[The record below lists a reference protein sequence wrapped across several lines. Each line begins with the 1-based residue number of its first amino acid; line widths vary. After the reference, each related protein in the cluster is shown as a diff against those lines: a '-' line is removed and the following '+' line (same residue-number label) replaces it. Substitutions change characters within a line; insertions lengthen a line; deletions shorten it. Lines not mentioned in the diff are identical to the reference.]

1 MAVTSTSLQRMTLVL
16 AARLAPNRVVVA
28 ADRAATEDRILT
40 AGVAVDTEDPDTD
53 FHSTL
58 GRVAVSSHPAFF

>member
-1 MAVTSTSLQRMTLVL
+1 MAVTSTSLRKMTMVL
-16 AARLAPNRVVVA
+16 AAHLAPNRVVA